1 MNIVAINSN
10 KIKRKVMNDLKGYWA
25 LDEWKIEEFPLPD
38 RRGKIKETK
47 KIVDFNKISNEYI
60 KLEIKYYSFY
70 SLTNEIW
77 LLSSFM
83 EKHFYKMYFLSKFLV
98 EKFPQ
103 VTSIIDIPYTTL
115 LDEYKLYLTENNKPL
130 KYPHHRGGEFISPY
144 LGVCKSLYDFF
155 SNYYDE
161 RPEHQKDKWNI
172 KRLGIPYNMSRRDRF
187 LNFTSIKF
195 PFRELVKKYV
205 NQTLLI
211 HQQITFATAQNI
223 LKKMYLFFDFI
234 VETYPKWI
242 DLQNLQRQDIE
253 DFLFY
258 VRNREMGGKSYTKN
272 RVPSNRHII
281 ECLSNVRRII
291 EYMQGFEW
299 KEAPKTPVN
308 RLIFPED
315 FPRREKKNYHEH
327 VKHVPDFIWEQVLEN
342 LHDLD
347 SEIARLIVIMEAT
360 GFRVSDVCQLQ
371 LNCLTYKQDGW
382 WLVGDQRKVNVK
394 EHIVPISEEIVEIVK
409 IQQEYIN
416 NHEKNHNNLNQFL
429 FPVLTGK
436 NRGMAFSQ
444 KSVTY
449 ALNQLAEK
457 YKILDKNGEIF
468 LFKNHAFRHRYG
480 VNLINN
486 GMNILH
492 VQKLMAHT
500 SPEMTLTYAK
510 ISDNTLRRE
519 WEKVQNSVRI
529 DTTGELIQ
537 ASLPEQAE
545 ENGLELEWIRHNMDS
560 IRLDHGLCI
569 KSPKVSCEF
578 LDYSLETPCIKNNC
592 RSFHVDTTFLD
603 YYNAQILKMEEDIIK
618 YQTSGRIRSIELI
631 QPKLNKYKEI
641 RDSLK
646 NEIGIFG
653 MPKHKREYIGEE
665 RKIDG

>member
-1 MNIVAINSN
+1 
-10 KIKRKVMNDLKGYWA
+10 
-25 LDEWKIEEFPLPD
+25 
-38 RRGKIKETK
+38 
-47 KIVDFNKISNEYI
+47 
-60 KLEIKYYSFY
+60 
-70 SLTNEIW
+70 
-77 LLSSFM
+77 M
-83 EKHFYKMYFLSKFLV
+83 EKHFYKMYFLSKFLA

-144 LGVCKSLYDFF
+144 LGVCKGLYDFF

-161 RPEHQKDKWNI
+161 RPEHQNDKWNI
-172 KRLGIPYNMSRRDRF
+172 KRQGILYNMSRRDKF

-234 VETYPKWI
+234 VETYPKWM

-272 RVPSNRHII
+272 RVPSNRHVI

-342 LHDLD
+342 LHNLD

-371 LNCLTYKQDGW
+371 LNCLAYKQDGW

-394 EHIVPISEEIVEIVK
+394 EHIVPISEEIVKIVK

-416 NHEKNHNNLNQFL
+416 NHEKKHNNLNQFL

-449 ALNQLAEK
+449 ALNQL
-457 YKILDKNGEIF
+457 
-468 LFKNHAFRHRYG
+468 
-480 VNLINN
+480 
-486 GMNILH
+486 
-492 VQKLMAHT
+492 
-500 SPEMTLTYAK
+500 
-510 ISDNTLRRE
+510 
-519 WEKVQNSVRI
+519 VRM
-529 DTTGELIQ
+529 DTTGELVR
-537 ASLPEQAE
+537 ARLPEQAG

-603 YYNAQILKMEEDIIK
+603 YYNVQISKMEEDIIK